1 MCCGSSLELAAGL
14 VNSGGVKRNDVAR
27 GIGHGRGRDV
37 GGDNVLTLDRG
48 IHVDGGVGK
57 GNSGQSKDGGDELHF
72 DWFLSSMSMSRETK
86 GSKIMSTGDEQMKIC
101 RLEEEEEEE
110 GK

>member
-1 MCCGSSLELAAGL
+1 
-14 VNSGGVKRNDVAR
+14 
-27 GIGHGRGRDV
+27 
-37 GGDNVLTLDRG
+37 
-48 IHVDGGVGK
+48 
-57 GNSGQSKDGGDELHF
+57 
-72 DWFLSSMSMSRETK
+72 MSRETK